1 MGQAGILRQVALK
14 NLRDMTY
21 QEMLADV
28 NALGEKPYR
37 ASQVY
42 SWVFHRGATDIS
54 EMTDVSKTLRSKL
67 SGIFYIGGVNVE
79 NVRTSSDG
87 TIKFLSRL
95 EDGLTIES
103 VLIPEAG
110 RLTLCVSTQAGC
122 AMGCVFCL
130 TGSGGLDRNLTMAE
144 MAGQVFAAKLLI
156 KPDERITNAVLM
168 GMGEPLANYDNVSRF
183 LSTLVDPAGFGL
195 SHNKVTVS
203 TAGLVPGIRRL
214 GQETKVNLAVSLNAV
229 DDATR
234 ERIMPINRRWPI
246 EALMRAMREFC
257 AHGKRHVTIEY
268 VLLKNVNDSP
278 REAMQLAALLKGL
291 PCKVNL
297 IPFNEFDSSRFQSAT
312 PERVSLFHKIL
323 MDAGQAVFVR
333 SSKGVDILA
342 ACGQLRG
349 EKSVL

>member
-1 MGQAGILRQVALK
+1 MK
-14 NLRDMTY
+14 NFRDMTY
-21 QEMLADV
+21 QEMLV
-28 NALGEKPYR
+28 EMSALGEKPYR
-37 ASQVY
+37 ASQIY
-42 SWVFHRGATDIS
+42 SWVFHRGVTDFAA
-54 EMTDVSKTLRSKL
+54 MTDVSKALRSRL
-67 SGIFYIGGVNVE
+67 SEEFYVGGITVE
-79 NVRTSSDG
+79 DVRTSNDG

-110 RLTLCVSTQAGC
+110 RLTLCVSTQVGC
-122 AMGCVFCL
+122 AVGCVFCL
-130 TGSGGLDRNLTMAE
+130 TGQNGLARNLTMAE
-144 MAGQVFAAKLLI
+144 MVGQVFAGQVLVN
-156 KPDERITNAVLM
+156 PGSRITNVVLM
-168 GMGEPLANYDNVSRF
+168 GMGEPLANYDNVVRF
-183 LSTLVDPAGFGL
+183 LSVLVDPAGFGL

-234 ERIMPINRRWPI
+234 ERIMPINRRYPI
-246 EALMRAMREFC
+246 EALMQAMRDFC

-278 REAMQLAALLKGL
+278 QEAMRLAALLKGL

-297 IPFNEFDSSRFQSAT
+297 IPFNEFPSSRFQSAS

-323 MDAGQAVFVR
+323 MDAGQPVFVR
-333 SSKGVDILA
+333 SSKGADILA

-349 EKSVL
+349 QSKA